1 MPDTRQYVDDISTSL
16 RTAGYEV
23 EMHAIGGMPALTG
36 YRSDFRLRWM
46 ASKLH
51 TFVTVRSVPVVTVEE
66 LEAFARAS
74 LEYTKAAKG
83 SMRGA
88 QSGVAAIAVLVGD
101 TVDEAAAQYARTE
114 LVRNFAAFAWPV
126 TVDLSTGERS
136 SHKGRPTIGAIF
148 TGWMRQQI
156 AATLPEL

>member
-1 MPDTRQYVDDISTSL
+1 MTETRQYVDDISTRL
-16 RTAGYEV
+16 RAAGYEV
-23 EMHAIGGMPALTG
+23 ELRAIGGMPALTG
-36 YRSDFRLRWM
+36 YRSDFRLRWV
-46 ASKLH
+46 ASRLH
-51 TFVTVRSVPVVTVEE
+51 TFVTVRSVPVVTAGE
-66 LEAFARAS
+66 LEAFAQAS

-83 SMRGA
+83 AMRGV

-101 TVDEAAAQYARTE
+101 RVEEDAAQYARTQ

-136 SHKGRPTIGAIF
+136 SHRGRPTLGAVF

-156 AATLPEL
+156 ATALPEV